1 MRLLNILKKS
11 IRYFFNFIV
20 FFSMDYLIMKK
31 SSGKENEDILI
42 IRIDGIGDFF
52 IWLNTIKY
60 YKIIYPNRK
69 LTLLCSNAVKSIAE
83 ELNFFDEIITI
94 DREKF
99 IRNYKYRYEELKKF
113 SKKKYNLLLSPIYSR
128 DFFSL
133 DWLVKSI
140 ESKEKIGFLGDTV
153 NIKSFLKKISNKW
166 YTRLV
171 SINLESSVELEKSY
185 IFLNEISDLKIVP
198 KINSI
203 LEFIKTDKKE
213 INENYCI
220 LFLGS
225 SDIRKNWG
233 VSKFIEIAKKVP
245 EDYKIVLAGGKS
257 EIELGKTFF
266 ENYNDGR
273 VINKIG
279 KTSLL
284 ETLFL
289 IRNSNFIIGNDSA
302 CIHMAVATKIKSICI
317 FGGGQYGRFLPYS
330 NSLFEDKKINPKIV
344 NHKLDCYNCNWHCKY
359 LKITNW
365 PCISK
370 IEVKDVEKALNEILY
385 KEEIEVC

>member
-153 NIKSFLKKISNKW
+153 NIKSFLKK
-166 YTRLV
+166 
-171 SINLESSVELEKSY
+171 
-185 IFLNEISDLKIVP
+185 
-198 KINSI
+198 
-203 LEFIKTDKKE
+203 
-213 INENYCI
+213 
-220 LFLGS
+220 
-225 SDIRKNWG
+225 
-233 VSKFIEIAKKVP
+233 
-245 EDYKIVLAGGKS
+245 
-257 EIELGKTFF
+257 
-266 ENYNDGR
+266 
-273 VINKIG
+273 VING
-279 KTSLL
+279 TQ
-284 ETLFL
+284 
-289 IRNSNFIIGNDSA
+289 D
-302 CIHMAVATKIKSICI
+302 
-317 FGGGQYGRFLPYS
+317 
-330 NSLFEDKKINPKIV
+330 
-344 NHKLDCYNCNWHCKY
+344 
-359 LKITNW
+359 
-365 PCISK
+365 
-370 IEVKDVEKALNEILY
+370 
-385 KEEIEVC
+385 